1 MLHCA
6 RDTATLTPTMRD
18 LSRDRQWL
26 ALNTV
31 TVKSWSLEQAI
42 DGCARAGIT
51 SIAPWRDVVQRCG
64 VERAAR
70 LIRASGLTVTCLCRG
85 GMFTAADEAGRRAAI
100 DDNRRD
106 IAEAAAIGAG
116 PPILGVG

>member
-1 MLHCA
+1 
-6 RDTATLTPTMRD
+6 MRD
-18 LSRDRQWL
+18 LSRDRKWL

-51 SIAPWRDVVQRCG
+51 AIAPWRDIVQRRG
-64 VERAAR
+64 VERAAK

-85 GMFTAADEAGRRAAI
+85 GMFTSDAARR
-100 DDNRRD
+100 
-106 IAEAAAIGAG
+106 
-116 PPILGVG
+116 ILSISQRASCRITPSC